1 MTVIPLHPHLRRSTG
16 AERRF
21 QPSDL
26 ARPEPVASPLEVLVS
41 DATRRGRAV
50 ASWLETLVGASPH
63 ELAPQA
69 LSPVHLARGTRGESA
84 NDPSGEGLDLP
95 SPRDVLN
102 ALIAMADGTRKK
114 ALVPF
119 AGLPLEMALLR
130 RGANVLVSL
139 YHTEAAPDVLV
150 LDRRVPL
157 EQALESTCR
166 ALELLEPGMHDR
178 LLARAR
184 ELDIVE
190 ERDTGLSATRQRG
203 GVLEDPGERETL
215 AFGFEAA
222 IFPSQEM
229 PRDGVSHADVHAMLF
244 GGQLWAWV
252 RGRRV
257 TLVRSGPVLLAV
269 QRMVSAIGALV
280 TAWEEDR
287 ALHVRLRS
295 GSFLVG
301 VRRDRKDASEIALT
315 LGCEDDGAI
324 TIPALAIEDAC
335 MPVLRLAAEM
345 LRALVTIDRMQGRNL
360 RIASLREEVRRLRR
374 IVRTRSKRVGFT
386 NEDPERL
393 RSMSLS
399 LESELPL
406 ARHERGDE
414 RAPGALRF
422 AARWNVV
429 IDGLD
434 ATTTYFC
441 GDRLVLSN
449 ERRVL
454 ALHRDDGQCLW
465 QHEGAAQSAFL
476 ADQSIVRLGVDGL
489 VEIRELATGELT
501 HRVRLAPRVGGA
513 PTGVFVGGGQMPPI
527 ALVAEGRDRL
537 AAIDLRTGELR
548 FRYTARS
555 PGTFRLRRAGRLV
568 LAVNGDGNIDAIDVV
583 SGEVLWRHSSAAKFC
598 LTPTTHGS
606 LAIAV
611 SGEPG
616 RGDATLFGLD
626 LPSGELVHRQ
636 PLGGPVA
643 TAPQVLDEHLVI
655 ALTGARRGVLASH
668 DPQTGELRWAIP
680 DPGVGTGGGIVSTD
694 RAIFVNSPSG
704 KLVALD
710 PQSGDTLF
718 TRLLSNPVTDDVPR
732 RLTPLVRGGALF
744 VPSAAVHV
752 LRPSDGS
759 VIGAPPPCELV
770 PDSLHVDERGWM
782 YVAEESGHLVALA
795 PVQALRL
802 VVSRS

>member
-1 MTVIPLHPHLRRSTG
+1 MTVIPLHPHLRRPLG
-16 AERRF
+16 AERRS
-21 QPSDL
+21 QSADL
-26 ARPEPVASPLEVLVS
+26 ARPIHADGSH
-41 DATRRGRAV
+41 AARAV
-50 ASWLETLVGASPH
+50 ATWLETLFGALPDG
-63 ELAPQA
+63 A
-69 LSPVHLARGTRGESA
+69 LPVVTGG
-84 NDPSGEGLDLP
+84 SGAAVPDVP
-95 SPRDVLN
+95 SPQEVLGV
-102 ALIAMADGTRKK
+102 LLAMADGTRKK

-119 AGLPLEMALLR
+119 AGAPLEVALLR
-130 RGANVLVSL
+130 RGGNVLVSL

-157 EQALESTCR
+157 R
-166 ALELLEPGMHDR
+166 ACIDATVTLLAGAREEGVTR

-184 ELDIVE
+184 SLEIVD

-203 GVLEDPGERETL
+203 GVLDDPGERETL

-222 IFPSQEM
+222 IFPSAEI

-244 GGQLWAWV
+244 GGHLWAWV

-269 QRMVSAIGALV
+269 QRMVSVVGSLV

-301 VRRDRKDASEIALT
+301 VRRDRRDSTEVSLT

-324 TIPALAIEDAC
+324 TIPALDIADAC
-335 MPVLRLAAEM
+335 LPVLRVAAEV
-345 LRALVTIDRMQGRNL
+345 LRALVTVDRTQGRNL
-360 RIASLREEVRRLRR
+360 RIAALRDEVRRLRR
-374 IVRTRSKRVGFT
+374 TVRTRTRATGFT
-386 NEDPERL
+386 NDDPERL
-393 RSMSLS
+393 RGIALA
-399 LESELPL
+399 LESELPRPL
-406 ARHERGDE
+406 RAADE
-414 RAPGALRF
+414 RAPGSLRF
-422 AARWNVV
+422 ATRWSVV

-434 ATTTYFC
+434 ATTSFFC

-449 ERRVL
+449 ERRVV

-476 ADQSIVRLGVDGL
+476 ADSSIVRLGSDGN
-489 VEIRELATGELT
+489 VEIRELSTGELV
-501 HRVRLAPRVGGA
+501 HRVRLSPRVGGA
-513 PTGVFVGGGQMPPI
+513 PSGLFVGGGGAPPI
-527 ALVAEGRDRL
+527 GLVAEGRDRL

-548 FRYTARS
+548 FRYSARS
-555 PGTFRLRRAGRLV
+555 PGTFRLRRCGRLV
-568 LAVNGDGNIDAIDVV
+568 LVVNGDGNVDAIDVV
-583 SGEVLWRHSSAAKFC
+583 SGQVMWRHSAAAKFC
-598 LTPTTHGS
+598 LTPTVFGS
-606 LAIAV
+606 TAIAV
-611 SGEPG
+611 AGEPG
-616 RGDATLFGLD
+616 RGEATLYGID
-626 LPSGELVHRQ
+626 LPTGELVYRQ
-636 PLGGPVA
+636 PLGGPIA
-643 TAPQVLDEHLVI
+643 TAPQVLDQHLVI
-655 ALTGARRGVLASH
+655 ALTGARRGVLAAY
-668 DPQTGELRWAIP
+668 DPAGGEARWAIP

-694 RAIFVNSPSG
+694 HAIFVNASAG
-704 KLVALD
+704 RLAAID
-710 PQSGDTLF
+710 PHTGDTLF
-718 TRLLSNPVTDDVPR
+718 SRTLANPVTDDVPR

-759 VIGAPPPCELV
+759 PIGAPPPCDLV

-802 VVSRS
+802 IMGRG